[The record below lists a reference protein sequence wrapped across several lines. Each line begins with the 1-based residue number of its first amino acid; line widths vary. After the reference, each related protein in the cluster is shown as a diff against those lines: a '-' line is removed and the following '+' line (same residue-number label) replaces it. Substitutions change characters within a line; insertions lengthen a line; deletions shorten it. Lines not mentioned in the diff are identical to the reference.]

1 MNISLVVYAV
11 CYIRLLWIWQ
21 NSYLSSLDCQSCHVQ
36 WLLGNWGLGSVIP
49 LWRTLLVMNVEK
61 MRTLT
66 KIPPPPKALL
76 YNLLC
81 FSPDHLST
89 QPCCRMWPEWRRNID
104 KLDNPDKGLR
114 SLSEQ
119 AEGEKNSL
127 LLKDYYLTS
136 RMLDSAQHPQLS
148 ERKETNNDWMKEL
161 DAVSVWVY
169 GRAPV
174 SNKTTRTEI
183 AFLFHSHWKANQEHI
198 IRIYWCFATCQNT
211 KGIFSKWNQLTK
223 PPSLSLWSA
232 SHLKAGTPNFIST
245 PVTQKID
252 KDTESCPSPL
262 VLCWCFG
269 ACCNH
274 SFTVTDWLEEHCIQS
289 MHSIAEGITQLGHPA
304 PEGFITW

>member
-1 MNISLVVYAV
+1 MTSGKLRP
-11 CYIRLLWIWQ
+11 RLCDSTVK
-21 NSYLSSLDCQSCHVQ
+21 NTF
-36 WLLGNWGLGSVIP
+36 GNECRENAHTDKNH
-49 LWRTLLVMNVEK
+49 RT
-61 MRTLT
+61 
-66 KIPPPPKALL
+66 PPPTPQKALL

-89 QPCCRMWPEWRRNID
+89 QLCCRMWPEWRRNID

-161 DAVSVWVY
+161 DAVSMWVY

-183 AFLFHSHWKANQEHI
+183 AFLFHSHWKANHQRAYYQNLLVFCDVSKHQ
-198 IRIYWCFATCQNT
+198 RYFFKVKSADKATLSSAV
-211 KGIFSKWNQLTK
+211 ISLPPESWNAELYQH
-223 PPSLSLWSA
+223 PCHP
-232 SHLKAGTPNFIST
+232 
-245 PVTQKID
+245 KID